1 MAMRRLAWGP
11 SFLPSRASIA
21 SVAAMATES
30 LVRRAILDGMDPQ
43 EAYLKHGKF

>member
-1 MAMRRLAWGP
+1 MAAEVVVEV
-11 SFLPSRASIA
+11 AEKA
-21 SVAAMATES
+21 VAAMATES